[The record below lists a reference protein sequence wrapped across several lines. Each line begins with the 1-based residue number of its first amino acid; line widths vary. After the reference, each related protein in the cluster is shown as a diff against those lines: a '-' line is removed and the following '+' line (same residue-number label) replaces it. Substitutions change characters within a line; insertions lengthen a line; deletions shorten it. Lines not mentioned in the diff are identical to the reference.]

1 MLSYCLWGFFVTKRE
16 VARKAATNLGLPQN
30 KFEKQMNEFFRV
42 AADALIDG
50 DEIWMAPFGRLY
62 VRKYGGREG
71 KERLWL
77 KPSVA
82 FNKVLRASPLEA
94 PAFYADIMDSLLNE
108 D

>member
-1 MLSYCLWGFFVTKRE
+1 MTKRE
-16 VARKAATNLGLPQN
+16 VARKAATNLCLPQN
-30 KFEKQMNEFFRV
+30 KFEKYVNEFLKV

-50 DEIWMAPFGRLY
+50 DEIWLAPFGRLY
-62 VRKYGGREG
+62 VRKYGGHEG

-82 FNKVLRASPLEA
+82 FNKILRASPIET
-94 PAFYADIMDSLLNE
+94 PAFYSAVMDSLLNE